1 MCLLFGRSG
10 AEEPPKRSPCNAGL
24 RAGREFRC
32 VLLKSSPCLGPTSPP
47 GQSRRW
53 PRAPSPGWLQGR
65 PQPGPSRPAVGEDA
79 QGEAPAS
86 STRRAAGL
94 ARIPASRK
102 PWPGAHHL
110 ALGAGRGPARARWRS
125 LGVGGSRDPLCLS
138 KAGGGLDLAWNPDWQ
153 VPGFRRGSQHS
164 WGSRPASLL
173 LAEPCPSCLRVF
185 ARNCRA
191 TPSRCGVSTGRVCS
205 DFSKSALRH
214 LASAGP
220 RTPALGPG
228 DRCAPAPAA
237 PGPRG
242 RAPDAPP
249 RTQTNGST
257 DSRSGGAG
265 GAGAAAAAAAAGRRA
280 RAEDTG

>member
-1 MCLLFGRSG
+1 MSFVLSPPPVLGPRHPQGRAG
-10 AEEPPKRSPCNAGL
+10 AGL
-24 RAGREFRC
+24 GLPRQGGSRGAPS
-32 VLLKSSPCLGPTSPP
+32 LDPP
-47 GQSRRW
+47 GP
-53 PRAPSPGWLQGR
+53 PRGR
-65 PQPGPSRPAVGEDA
+65 TLRERP
-79 QGEAPAS
+79 
-86 STRRAAGL
+86 RRAARGGL

-110 ALGAGRGPARARWRS
+110 ALGAGRGPARAHSVW
-125 LGVGGSRDPLCLS
+125 GGSRDPLCLS

-164 WGSRPASLL
+164 WVSRPASLL

-191 TPSRCGVSTGRVCS
+191 TSSRCGVSTGRVCS

-228 DRCAPAPAA
+228 HRCGQA
-237 PGPRG
+237 
-242 RAPDAPP
+242 
-249 RTQTNGST
+249 T
-257 DSRSGGAG
+257 
-265 GAGAAAAAAAAGRRA
+265 AGRGLGATLTSAGRGGQRGPPQGA
-280 RAEDTG
+280 PLPELCLLCLQPHGDVWASQLGN